1 MSMARRKKI
10 AILKQKM
17 QLKIEIIKLFL
28 AMSKNVAMKI
38 YKRKKE
44 KWQSAEWRGNIRR
57 ERKKEREK
65 REGDGER
72 RGNCDI

>member
-1 MSMARRKKI
+1 
-10 AILKQKM
+10 
-17 QLKIEIIKLFL
+17 
-28 AMSKNVAMKI
+28 MSKNVEMKI

-44 KWQSAEWRGNIRR
+44 KWQSAEWRENIRR

-72 RGNCDI
+72 RGNSDI